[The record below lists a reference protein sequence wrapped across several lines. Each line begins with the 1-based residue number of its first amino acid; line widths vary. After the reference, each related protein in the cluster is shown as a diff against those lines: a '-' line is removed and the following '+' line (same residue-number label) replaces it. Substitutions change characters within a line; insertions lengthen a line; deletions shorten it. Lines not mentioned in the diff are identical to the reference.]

1 VQSVLRFYYPFV
13 MDKSEY
19 DRLRQAY
26 KDAVDEWVAAIREEE
41 SLATPDHSMIAME
54 HWDAAGFKEGD
65 AQKKALAAKEAYK
78 DALRQFNYG
87 I

>member
-1 VQSVLRFYYPFV
+1 MPV
-13 MDKSEY
+13 MENADY

-41 SLATPDHSMIAME
+41 ALATPDHSMIAME
-54 HWDAAGFKEGD
+54 HWDAAGFKEQD
-65 AQKKALAAKEAYK
+65 AQKKAVAAKEAYK
-78 DALRQFNYG
+78 DALRLFNYG

>member
-1 VQSVLRFYYPFV
+1 
-13 MDKSEY
+13 MDNAEY

-26 KDAVDEWVAAIREEE
+26 KDAVNEWVAAIREEE
-41 SLATPDHSMIAME
+41 ALAVPDHSMTAME
-54 HWDAAGFKEGD
+54 RWDAAGFKEQD
-65 AQKKALAAKEAYK
+65 AQKEAIAAKEAYK